1 MSIWLWLVA
10 AVVATIE
17 AAEVARGA
25 IAARQVAK
33 PAEAIQPLRTYFKPY
48 KAPLTRLLLEVA
60 GQTVGPVLRVAIP
73 YLQPLHPPGEVVVVK
88 MQPTVYRVAAVVV
101 VAAAH
106 HQQPGGLVRHCKA
119 VMAQRVS
126 LARVAMALAVAV
138 VELLLPELPLLEQM
152 PPTAGMESRRQLVDQ
167 ALREVVA
174 VVVVLMSELTPE
186 ALEQGEVEV
195 AEVLVQLA
203 APQLLAPLI
212 LVVVAVV
219 VELRQRVELAT
230 EHLAAQAS

>member
-10 AVVATIE
+10 AGEVTIV

-60 GQTVGPVLRVAIP
+60 GPTVRPVPKVATP
-73 YLQPLHPPGEVVVVK
+73 YLQQLHQPEEVVVVK
-88 MQPTVYRVAAVVV
+88 ITPTADQ
-101 VAAAH
+101 VAAAAVAVVLASRLADRAH
-106 HQQPGGLVRHCKA
+106 LCRAAMVQLVTTVRE
-119 VMAQRVS
+119 MLIR
-126 LARVAMALAVAV
+126 AVAV
-138 VELLLPELPLLEQM
+138 VELLLPELPQLEQM
-152 PPTAGMESRRQLVDQ
+152 PPTAGTASRRQLVEQ

-174 VVVVLMSELTPE
+174 VVVVLMPELTPE

-203 APQLLAPLI
+203 ATQLVAP
-212 LVVVAVV
+212 
-219 VELRQRVELAT
+219 
-230 EHLAAQAS
+230 

>member
-1 MSIWLWLVA
+1 MWLVA

-17 AAEVARGA
+17 AA
-25 IAARQVAK
+25 
-33 PAEAIQPLRTYFKPY
+33 AEALEAIVVRRAERQAAEIRPRSRYFKPY

-60 GQTVGPVLRVAIP
+60 GQTVGPVPKAATQ
-73 YLQPLHPPGEVVVVK
+73 YLQQLHPPGEVVVVK

-101 VAAAH
+101 VVAAH

-126 LARVAMALAVAV
+126 LARVAMVLAVAV

-174 VVVVLMSELTPE
+174 VVVVLMPEVTPE
-186 ALEQGEVEV
+186 ALEQGEMEV

-203 APQLLAPLI
+203 ATQLVAP
-212 LVVVAVV
+212 
-219 VELRQRVELAT
+219 
-230 EHLAAQAS
+230 